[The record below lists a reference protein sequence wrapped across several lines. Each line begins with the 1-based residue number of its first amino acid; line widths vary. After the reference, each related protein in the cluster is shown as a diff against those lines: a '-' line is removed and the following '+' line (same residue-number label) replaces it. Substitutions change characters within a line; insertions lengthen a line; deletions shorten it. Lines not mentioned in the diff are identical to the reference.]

1 MFNQFIENFNESKIC
16 DFILTAQKRIFISL
30 PNIDDYISILLCG
43 YKEENPDII
52 IYVIVDNDE
61 RNFRN
66 GYGEIN
72 AIKKLR
78 EKDIPIFEMK
88 GNVISFIICDER
100 GYYLFPQSKIIANY
114 EDIKSNAVMIDP
126 ISTERLINYLF
137 PPSDEMEILNRKD
150 TLVDKIEDI
159 RTYLMESEE
168 EIERK
173 KPYVLECFNEKD
185 FKEVEMNIAENPPL
199 SPDLK
204 RIIEIYNTKI
214 QYVTLIY
221 HGARIEVKKIEL
233 PNIYPIENLKLK
245 KRLITKLKIF
255 EDVYKKENF
264 KKFIEIRKRVN
275 YLRKRYLRP
284 INSRKGMSIIDK
296 SQKSEFLEKF
306 NYLKKKIEDHKMRL
320 QRILESEINNIRE
333 DLKIELEQYFS
344 KNTTFNLFEDE
355 NLIDDII
362 YNINFPNPAKIVG
375 NINLEVS
382 FYDLTETDFSDEKL
396 LTELQRKGIIKDNL
410 NNIIKFSKAI
420 GIKDI
425 KEE

>member
-16 DFILTAQKRIFISL
+16 DFIFTAQKRIIISL
-30 PNIDDYISILLCG
+30 PNTDDYISILLCG
-43 YKEENPDII
+43 YKSINPDIK

-72 AIKKLR
+72 AIKRLR
-78 EKDIPIFEMK
+78 KNNIPIFEMK

-137 PPSDEMEILNRKD
+137 PPSDEMEILNRKE

-159 RTYLMESEE
+159 KTYLMESEE

-233 PNIYPIENLKLK
+233 PNIYPIKNLKLK
-245 KRLITKLKIF
+245 ERLITKLKIF
-255 EDVYKKENF
+255 EDIYKKENF
-264 KKFIEIRKRVN
+264 KKYIEIRKRVN

-284 INSRKGMSIIDK
+284 INSRKGMSIINK
-296 SQKSEFLEKF
+296 SQKAEFLEKF

-320 QRILESEINNIRE
+320 QRILESEINNIIE

-420 GIKDI
+420 GVKDI

>member
-1 MFNQFIENFNESKIC
+1 MFNQFIENFNEQKIC
-16 DFILTAQKRIFISL
+16 DFIFTAQKRIIISL
-30 PNIDDYISILLCG
+30 PNIDDYMSILLSS
-43 YKEENPDII
+43 YKAENPDIK

-150 TLVDKIEDI
+150 TLVDKIGDFKA
-159 RTYLMESEE
+159 YLMESEE

-173 KPYVLECFNEKD
+173 KPYILECFNEKD
-185 FKEVEMNIAENPPL
+185 FKEVEMNIENNPPL

-214 QYVTLIY
+214 QYATLIY

-233 PNIYPIENLKLK
+233 PNIYPIKNLKLK
-245 KRLITKLKIF
+245 ERLITKMRIF
-255 EDVYKKENF
+255 EDIYKKESF

-275 YLRKRYLRP
+275 YLRKRYLKP
-284 INSRKGMSIIDK
+284 ISSRKGMSIIDK

-333 DLKIELEQYFS
+333 DLKIELMQNYS
-344 KNTTFNLFEDE
+344 KDTTFNLFEDE
-355 NLIDDII
+355 VKIDDII
-362 YNINFPNPAKIVG
+362 YNINFPDPAEIVG

-382 FYDLTETDFSDEKL
+382 FYDLTETDFYDEKL

-410 NNIIKFSKAI
+410 NNIIRFSKAI
-420 GIKDI
+420 GVKDI